1 MRELLKKLRNYE
13 IQIRKAI
20 NSHMQGDFHS
30 VFKGSGLEFDDVR
43 PYQYGD
49 DIRTIDW
56 NVTAKGHGTFVKTFK
71 EEKEQT
77 VFFILDVSAS
87 EDIGSPGKT
96 KVDIGKEICG
106 VLALSAV
113 KESSHVGLI
122 CFSDIKEKYLKPIKG
137 HSQAYQVISAL
148 VNLKPKSIRTN
159 LSKAIAFALNTISR
173 RSVVIL
179 ISDFIDD
186 ENYFD
191 NLRALARKHDLV
203 VIHISDKR
211 ETRLPKLGIIPV
223 LDKESNSTLWIN
235 TSFGDFRDKIS
246 KRHDERKSALEK
258 FSRKHEINFLSLD
271 TDEDYVPKLL
281 RLFKVRNKSLKAS

>member
-1 MRELLKKLRNYE
+1 MKDLLKKLRKYE

-20 NSHMQGDFHS
+20 NSQMQGDFHS

-56 NVTAKGHGTFVKTFK
+56 NVSAKGHGTFVKTFR

-87 EDIGSPGKT
+87 GNIGSPGRT
-96 KVDIGKEICG
+96 KSDIGKEICG
-106 VLALSAV
+106 VLALAAS

-122 CFSDIKEKYLKPIKG
+122 CYSDVKERYLKPTKG
-137 HSQAYQVISAL
+137 HSQAYEIISTLA
-148 VNLKPKSIRTN
+148 NLKPQSLKTN
-159 LSKAIAFALNTISR
+159 LSKTIAFALNVIKR
-173 RSVVIL
+173 RSVIIL

-186 ENYFD
+186 GYFQ
-191 NLRALARKHDLV
+191 NLKALAKRHDLV

-211 ETRLPKLGIIPV
+211 ETKLPRLGIIPV
-223 LDKESNSTLWIN
+223 VDTESQKTLWIN
-235 TSFGDFRDKIS
+235 TSFGDFRKKIS
-246 KRHDERKSALEK
+246 QGHDKRKEELVK
-258 FSRKHEINFLSLD
+258 FGRKHEINFISLD

-281 RLFKVRNKSLKAS
+281 RLFKVRNKSLKTT

>member
-1 MRELLKKLRNYE
+1 
-13 IQIRKAI
+13 
-20 NSHMQGDFHS
+20 MQGDFHS

-49 DIRTIDW
+49 DIRSIDW
-56 NVTAKGHGTFVKTFK
+56 NVSAKGHGTFVKTFK

-106 VLALSAV
+106 VLTLSAV

-122 CFSDIKEKYLKPIKG
+122 CYSDIKEKYVKPAKG
-137 HSQAYQVISAL
+137 QSQAYHIISSL
-148 VNLKPKSIRTN
+148 TSLRPLSLKTN
-159 LSKAIAFALNTISR
+159 LSKAIAFALNTIKR
-173 RSVVIL
+173 RSVIIL
-179 ISDFIDD
+179 ISDFID
-186 ENYFD
+186 EGYLD
-191 NLRALARKHDLV
+191 NLKALARRHDLV

-223 LDKESNSTLWIN
+223 IDKESKRTLWIN
-235 TSFGDFRDKIS
+235 TSFGDFRKKIS
-246 KRHDERKSALEK
+246 ERHNDRKSFLES
-258 FSRKHEINFLSLD
+258 FSRKHQINFISLD

-281 RLFKVRNKSLKAS
+281 KLFKIRNKSLKTT

>member
-1 MRELLKKLRNYE
+1 MRDLLKKLRKYE

-56 NVTAKGHGTFVKTFK
+56 NVSAKGHGTFVKTFK

-122 CFSDIKEKYLKPIKG
+122 CYSDQKEKYLKPTKG
-137 HSQAYQVISAL
+137 HSQAYEIISAL
-148 VNLKPKSIRTN
+148 VNLKPQSLKTN
-159 LSKAIAFALNTISR
+159 LSKAIAFSLNAI
-173 RSVVIL
+173 
-179 ISDFIDD
+179 
-186 ENYFD
+186 
-191 NLRALARKHDLV
+191 
-203 VIHISDKR
+203 KR
-211 ETRLPKLGIIPV
+211 
-223 LDKESNSTLWIN
+223 
-235 TSFGDFRDKIS
+235 
-246 KRHDERKSALEK
+246 
-258 FSRKHEINFLSLD
+258 
-271 TDEDYVPKLL
+271 
-281 RLFKVRNKSLKAS
+281 